1 VFFKRFMH
9 EVAGLGDGTVAGGLA
24 AALTTEFTWSLAGI
38 SLALAVAALCC
49 AVMVGHAR
57 RNRPL
62 RDTARILATV
72 HARILEYR
80 PEVVLYFS
88 GTIDS
93 VYQVNMWLATV
104 AQMARPAM
112 IIMRERA
119 LVPLLG
125 RTDLPVV
132 CLAGTVDMM
141 NFPLPSVRVALF
153 PSNTGKNLHQL
164 RIPGVGHVFIGH
176 GDSDKTAS
184 FNPFAKVYDEVW
196 VAGKAGRDRYLR
208 ARVGVRDEN
217 IVEVGRPQ
225 LSGIRA
231 AGDSPADRMFTVLY
245 APTWEGWLDDDCQ
258 ASLVLMGAKI
268 IRALADYSPH
278 VRVLYKPHPLT
289 GTRDPRAARAHQE
302 IAALIEQANRQREAG
317 GAWDEEAKDGESA
330 RRAAAAEASRI
341 GTRLSTLANGAATGG
356 WPAVL
361 RSTPDEAVLSRDSR
375 PGTTDE
381 VEWLRLNDAWHA
393 AYWQAEG
400 WWRHRVVTG
409 PLPTLNECFNHADLL
424 ISDISSVVADFIASG
439 KPYVVTN
446 PAGLAEDEFRTQY
459 PTAAAGYLLG
469 AGCAELPGIL
479 AQAAALGGDLLAGE
493 RRELKSYLLGPD
505 DPDALTRFGNA
516 VEALATRVAKPAGE
530 DPLADVVPLLR

>member
-1 VFFKRFMH
+1 
-9 EVAGLGDGTVAGGLA
+9 
-24 AALTTEFTWSLAGI
+24 
-38 SLALAVAALCC
+38 
-49 AVMVGHAR
+49 
-57 RNRPL
+57 
-62 RDTARILATV
+62 V
-72 HARILEYR
+72 HARVREYS

-93 VYQVNMWLATV
+93 VYQVNMWLSTV
-104 AQMARPAM
+104 AQLGRPAV

-125 RTDLPVV
+125 RTSLPVV
-132 CLAGTVDMM
+132 CLDGTVELM

-164 RIPGVGHVFIGH
+164 RIAGVGHVFIGH

-196 VAGKAGRDRYLR
+196 VAGRAGRDRYLR
-208 ARVGVRDEN
+208 AQVGVRDED

-258 ASLVLMGAKI
+258 ASLVTMGPRI
-268 IRALADYSPH
+268 IRALTRHSPH
-278 VRVLYKPHPLT
+278 IRVLYKPHPLT
-289 GTRDPRAARAHQE
+289 GTRDPRATRAHQA
-302 IAALIEQANRQREAG
+302 IVALIEQANRQREAG
-317 GAWDEEAKDGESA
+317 GAWDEEAKAGEPA
-330 RRAAAAEASRI
+330 RRAAAAEVARI
-341 GTRLSTLANGAATGG
+341 GTRLSMLAKGPATGG
-356 WPAVL
+356 RPAVP
-361 RSTPDEAVLSRDSR
+361 RSEPDEAMLSRDSR
-375 PGTTDE
+375 PGTTDD
-381 VEWLRLNDAWHA
+381 VEWLQLNDAWHA

-400 WWRHRVVTG
+400 RWRHRVVTG

-446 PAGLAEDEFRTQY
+446 PAGLAENQFRTQF
-459 PTAAAGYLLG
+459 PTAAAGYLLS

-479 AQAAALGGDLLAGE
+479 AQAAAPGGDPLAGE

-505 DPDALTRFGNA
+505 DPDALTRFSDA
-516 VEALATRVAKPAGE
+516 VEALATRVAKTAGE
-530 DPLADVVPLLR
+530 DPVANVVPLLR